1 VERSDVVRL
10 KIQIP
15 FFLSGLI
22 LFSYGIAVAIKVQSL
37 GVHPWDVLN
46 IALQE
51 RWGFTIGTW
60 SVIVGIILVLVSLV
74 IDRSYINVG
83 TFFNAVMVGPM
94 VDLFLWLDVLPQPS
108 ILPWDILVLLIG
120 IVIMGIGGGM
130 YNASRVGAGPRD
142 GFMLSISDKL
152 GYSIS
157 KVRISVE
164 SAVLL
169 VALLLGGPVFI
180 FTFIFTFI
188 QSPIF
193 QLSYKICTG
202 WIETLS
208 RFTKKDKQ
216 VAAEF
221 SEEQRD
227 SRLP

>member
-1 VERSDVVRL
+1 MRL

-15 FFLSGLI
+15 FFLLGLI
-22 LFSYGIAVAIKVQSL
+22 LFSYGIAVAIKVQYL

-46 IALQE
+46 LALHE
-51 RWGFTIGTW
+51 RWGLTIGTW
-60 SVIVGIILVLVSLV
+60 SVLVGIVLVLVSLV

-83 TFFNAVMVGPM
+83 TFFNAIMVGPM

-108 ILPWDILVLLIG
+108 ILPLDILILFNG

-130 YNASRVGAGPRD
+130 YNASRIGAGPRD

-157 KVRISVE
+157 KVRIIVE
-164 SAVLL
+164 SAALL
-169 VALLLGGPVFI
+169 IALLLGGPVFI

-193 QLSYKICTG
+193 QISYKICTR
-202 WIETLS
+202 WIEALS
-208 RFTKKDKQ
+208 RITKKY
-216 VAAEF
+216 ESSY
-221 SEEQRD
+221 SEEKRQR
-227 SRLP
+227 RLP